1 MKLSEIEQNEGAGME
16 ELHKD
21 NGDYEG
27 WKKCLNM
34 SMLNI

>member
-1 MKLSEIEQNEGAGME
+1 MNRLRKKLSEIEQNEGAEME

-27 WKKCLNM
+27 
-34 SMLNI
+34 